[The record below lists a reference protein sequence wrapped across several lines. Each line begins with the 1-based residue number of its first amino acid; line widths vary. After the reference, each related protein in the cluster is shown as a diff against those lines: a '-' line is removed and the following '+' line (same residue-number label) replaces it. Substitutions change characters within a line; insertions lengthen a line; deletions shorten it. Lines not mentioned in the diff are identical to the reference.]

1 MKKYSRLFIFLLFAA
16 QVAAQPAAAPE
27 SLLPLLAHAKEDTN
41 KVKLLLDIE
50 KSYFTT
56 DLDSALY
63 YNQACEKMLE
73 KINDPQLKHRC
84 YHEFV
89 KIYHAKFDYKS
100 ALNYCLKSLDVA
112 RLSNNRFQEA
122 TSCRAIFNI
131 YHNLR
136 MNDSAVKYGVYALK
150 LTEEIGDTSNIA
162 TNFGNLCWLYLDLS
176 QYEKAV
182 FYGLKGIEAG
192 ERYKDS
198 IGLLIS
204 MNNVALT
211 YQSQNK
217 YAESVAILR
226 RQLAI
231 AALVNRPRSVRNAL
245 TNLAS
250 ACYSTGDAKGLNEV
264 VVQLNAFNSG
274 NTSLDSKSRCYQ
286 LLDNGYNYI
295 YQKKFKQAEEQL
307 LQGMKLAE
315 QDSVVDAQ
323 LAIYVTLSQL
333 KFAQHDFAAG
343 SFYESKWDD
352 LYGSNHEKE
361 LSEYGAEMETKY
373 ETEKKEQQLK
383 LKDAQL
389 KTTSV
394 LNYVL
399 IGTAFFLLVIS
410 LLSYRTYR
418 QKQKLQQQRINELEI
433 QQQLT
438 ATEAILK
445 GEAQERARLARD
457 LHDGLGGMLSGIKF
471 AFSKIRG
478 NLVMT
483 AENNEAFERS
493 LDMLDG
499 SIKEMRRVAHN
510 MMPEALIQYG
520 LDTALRD
527 YTAEI
532 NKAGML
538 QVVYQSMNMENKE
551 IDSTVSVTIYRIV
564 QELLNNIVKH
574 AGAGKAL
581 LQLVLQ
587 DKLLL
592 VTVEDDGKG
601 LDRQQIENASGIG
614 WKNIRSRV
622 EFLKGSIDIQS
633 AAGKGLSVNM
643 EFNVS

>member
-1 MKKYSRLFIFLLFAA
+1 MKKYTALFIILW
-16 QVAAQPAAAPE
+16 VAARGVAQSAAAPD
-27 SLLPLLAHAKEDTN
+27 SLLQLLKLAKEDTSRI
-41 KVKLLLDIE
+41 KLLLDIE

-56 DLDSALY
+56 DLDSAFF
-63 YNQACEKMLE
+63 YNKACEKLLE
-73 KINDPQLKHRC
+73 KIDAPQLKHRC

-89 KIYHAKFDYKS
+89 KIYHAKFDYKN
-100 ALNYCLKSLDVA
+100 ALNYCLKSLQVA
-112 RLSNNRFQEA
+112 RLANNRFQEA
-122 TSCRAIFNI
+122 ASCRAIFNI

-150 LTEEIGDTSNIA
+150 LTEEIGDSSNLA

-176 QYEKAV
+176 QYDKAV
-182 FYGLKGIEAG
+182 YYGLKGIEAG

-198 IGLLIS
+198 IGMLIS
-204 MNNVALT
+204 MNNTALT
-211 YQSQNK
+211 YQSQNR
-217 YAESVAILR
+217 YAESIAILR
-226 RQLAI
+226 KQLTI
-231 AALVNRPRSVRNAL
+231 GSLVNRPRSVRNAL
-245 TNLAS
+245 TNLAL
-250 ACYSTGDAKGLNEV
+250 AYYSTGNAKKLNDV
-264 VVQLNAFNSG
+264 VVQLNAFDSG
-274 NTSLDSKSRCYQ
+274 NNSLDAKSRCYRF
-286 LLDNGYNYI
+286 LDNGYNYI

-315 QDSVVDAQ
+315 QDSIVDAQ
-323 LAIYVTLSQL
+323 LGIYITLSQL

-352 LYGSNHEKE
+352 LYGTNHEKE

-389 KTTSV
+389 KTKSV

-418 QKQKLQQQRINELEI
+418 QKQKLQQQRITELEI

-445 GEAQERARLARD
+445 GEAQERARLAKD

-471 AFSKIRG
+471 AFSRIRG

-510 MMPEALIQYG
+510 MMPEALVQYG

-538 QVVYQSMNMENKE
+538 QVLYQSMNMENKT
-551 IDSTVSVTIYRIV
+551 IDSTVSVIIYRIV

-574 AGAGKAL
+574 AAAGKAL
-581 LQLVLQ
+581 VQLVLH
-587 DKLLL
+587 DKQLL

-601 LDRQQIENASGIG
+601 FNRQQIENAPGIG

-633 AAGKGLSVNM
+633 AAGKGVSINM
-643 EFNVS
+643 EFNVG

>member
-1 MKKYSRLFIFLLFAA
+1 MLKYILLLAFMLSSAIS
-16 QVAAQPAAAPE
+16 QAAPAGNTD
-27 SLLPLLAHAKEDTN
+27 SLLQLLQKAKEDTN
-41 KVKLLLDIE
+41 KARLLLDIE
-50 KSYFTT
+50 KAYFTS

-63 YNQACEKMLE
+63 YNQVCEKLLD
-73 KINDPQLKHRC
+73 KINAPDLRHRC

-89 KIYHAKFDYKS
+89 KIYHAKFDYRT
-100 ALNYCLKSLDVA
+100 ALTYCLKSLDVA
-112 RLSNNRFQEA
+112 KRGNNRFQEA

-150 LTEEIGDTSNIA
+150 LTEEIGDTSNVA

-176 QYEKAV
+176 QYDKAV
-182 FYGLKGIEAG
+182 YYGLKGIEAG
-192 ERYKDS
+192 EHYKDS

-211 YQSQNK
+211 YQSQHK
-217 YAESVAILR
+217 YTEAVAILR
-226 RQLAI
+226 KQLVI
-231 AALVNRPRSVRNAL
+231 AGLVNRPRSVRNAL
-245 TNLAS
+245 TNLAL
-250 ACYSTGDAKGLNEV
+250 AYYSTGNATALNDV
-264 VVQLNAFNSG
+264 VTQLNAFNMG
-274 NTSLDSKSRCYQ
+274 NTALDSKSRCYQ
-286 LLDNGYNYI
+286 YLDNGYNYI
-295 YQKKFKQAEEQL
+295 YQKKFKEAEEQL

-323 LAIYVTLSQL
+323 LGIYLTLSQL
-333 KFAQHDFAAG
+333 KFARHDFAAG

-373 ETEKKEQQLK
+373 ETEKKEQQIK

-389 KTTSV
+389 KTTAV
-394 LNYVL
+394 WNYVL

-445 GEAQERARLARD
+445 GEEQERARLAKD

-471 AFSKIRG
+471 AFSRIRG

-510 MMPEALIQYG
+510 MMPEALLQYG

-527 YTAEI
+527 YTNEI

-538 QVVYQSMNMENKE
+538 QVLYQSINMENKS
-551 IDSTVSVTIYRIV
+551 INSTSSVIIYRIV

-574 AGAGKAL
+574 AAAQKAL
-581 LQLVLQ
+581 VQLVLQ
-587 DKLLL
+587 DNTLL

-601 LDRQQIENASGIG
+601 LDLQQIENAPGIG

-622 EFLKGSIDIQS
+622 EFLKGAIDIQS
-633 AAGKGLSVNM
+633 TPGKGVSVNM
-643 EFNVS
+643 EFTVS